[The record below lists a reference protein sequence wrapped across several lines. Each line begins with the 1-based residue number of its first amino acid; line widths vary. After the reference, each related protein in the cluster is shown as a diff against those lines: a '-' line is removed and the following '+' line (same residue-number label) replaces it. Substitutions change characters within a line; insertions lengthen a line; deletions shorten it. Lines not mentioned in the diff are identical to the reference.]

1 MGQFLIYCYFVG
13 VGFVFLDNIGFIANM
28 VSMVLYFMLQMHFN
42 LSGASTTLT
51 NFMGSTFLLSVI
63 GGFISDTF
71 ISRFHTCIIFGAL
84 EVMVHLRTLPAY
96 GL

>member
-1 MGQFLIYCYFVG
+1 MILIYCYFVV

-28 VSMVLYFMLQMHFN
+28 VSMVLYFTLVMHFN

-51 NFMGSTFLLSVI
+51 NFMGSTFLLSLI

-71 ISRFHTCIIFGAL
+71 INRFHTCLIFGIL
-84 EVMVHLRTLPAY
+84 EVLVHLHKMLVVY
-96 GL
+96 GF